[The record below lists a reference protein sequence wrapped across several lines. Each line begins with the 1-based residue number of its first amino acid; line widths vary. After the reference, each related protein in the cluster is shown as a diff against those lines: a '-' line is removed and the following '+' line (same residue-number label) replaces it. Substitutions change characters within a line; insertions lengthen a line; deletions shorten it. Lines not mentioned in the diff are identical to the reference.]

1 MAEKRMTVR
10 QSIVWHRLNR
20 VVLYLIIA
28 VLFVL
33 VAFPFYWMIVTSLQP
48 QEFVMNTPPQLWP
61 KHGTWQNYIDAWN
74 SAPWIRYF
82 ANTLF
87 VAAASTLLSLLTSSM
102 AAFAFASIDFRGKE
116 VLFNLVL
123 SVMMIPA
130 ATTLIPNFLIIRTLG
145 WYDKFWA
152 LIIPFS
158 TSVFGIF
165 LLRQYFMS
173 TPKELWEAAQ
183 IDGASR
189 LRYFRSI
196 ALPMAKP
203 AIVTIAI
210 NTFLGSWTSF
220 LWPTVMT
227 QSQDKQL
234 IEVALRNFLGEK
246 GQQWSQLAAASVFT
260 TIPILVL
267 FFFVQRQFIEGIGG
281 GSVKG

>member
-1 MAEKRMTVR
+1 MMTMQ
-10 QSIVWHRLNR
+10 QSVLWNR
-20 VVLYLIIA
+20 ITRILLYVTIA

-33 VAFPFYWMIVTSLQP
+33 VVFPFYWMIVTSLQP
-48 QEFVMNTPPQLWP
+48 QDAVFNVPPQLWP
-61 KHGTWQNYIDAWN
+61 THPTFQNYIDAWN
-74 SAPWIRYF
+74 AAPWLRYF
-82 ANTLF
+82 GNTLF
-87 VAAASTLLSLLTSSM
+87 VAVASTLISLATSSL
-102 AAFAFASIDFRGKE
+102 AAFAFACIDFKGKE
-116 VLFNLVL
+116 VLFSLVL

-145 WYDKFWA
+145 WYDTFYA
-152 LIIPFS
+152 LIIPFAA
-158 TSVFGIF
+158 SVFGIF

-173 TPKELWEAAQ
+173 MPKELWEAAQ

-196 ALPMAKP
+196 ALPLAKP

-210 NTFLGSWTSF
+210 NSFLGAWTSF

-227 QSQDKQL
+227 QSQNKQL
-234 IEVALRNFLGEK
+234 IEVALNSFLGEK

-260 TIPILVL
+260 TIPIVVL

-281 GSVKG
+281 GGIKG